1 MKKWKFYIDNIE
13 VNEPNNWAE
22 FGSKAERSIERWG
35 LFREVVPTEVEWGQ
49 VINPRANA
57 FQILKDKWE
66 LNGVNS
72 LATFRVD
79 KYNPDTGIYG
89 TYQTFEFDFST
100 YKEVFKFAKKA
111 VISISLISS
120 DIYKKLEQRW
130 NQDFK
135 IGNNKDFQGNNITP
149 VSSADVIFR
158 AMPLKYE
165 TSYENGLFAFLS
177 GYAGS
182 YYFIDSGGDANYF
195 QKVLIFPIKTVTNN
209 IDFSKNQV
217 YKKIDLLNI
226 NTTNNS
232 ISPPFPILTE
242 KIGTESTFLIQ
253 NNQAE
258 TVNINYDFNIFF
270 TGFLVNN
277 GNLRIVLYS
286 ANIASSGDFIDVVLE
301 DESLFYFPA
310 VAESNVTKQFNGS
323 FQITKQPT
331 RVYWIGLQ
339 AESGTNTFIFPA
351 ENGITANVNVD
362 YNNIQLDT
370 THKSYS
376 LKNCFTSLLR
386 QITGINNILDAT
398 LFDSGVFNDIYITN
412 GQLLRNAE
420 SIDGVQ
426 PDLELNMESLWKTMR
441 SLYPLGMD
449 IRNNKVF
456 IGYRPSLFGL
466 EEVEIEP
473 TEFTVMIAD
482 EMMYNA
488 VNVGNKR
495 VQYEQVN
502 GTEEFNTELNFTNNL
517 LFKDNVLDLVS
528 KYNTDYLAV
537 ELARRLSFA
546 TADKVDTKYDD
557 KVMVVNTVGSPLRT
571 RRFTNG
577 AGSNFSNY
585 VFPSYIYNLPFTP
598 KRMLLRNSD
607 LLQASMWKTEGDLT
621 FRKIENQSNLI
632 SRTNYLSES
641 QNITERED
649 VIYSRLARAIFE
661 PIYYECVVG
670 EKDLENIIQ
679 NRNKIFKF
687 VVRGEVYKGY
697 LWSGELTKDS
707 GTIKLLKAVDPIS
720 GLQLT
725 LQNLISSGG

>member
-1 MKKWKFYIDNIE
+1 MKKWKFYIDNVE

-35 LFREVVPTEVEWGQ
+35 LFREVVPTELEWGQ
-49 VINPRANA
+49 VITPRANG
-57 FQILKDKWE
+57 FELLKTKWE
-66 LNGVNS
+66 SSGVNS
-72 LATFRVD
+72 IATFRVD
-79 KYNPDTGIYG
+79 KYNSDTGAYD

-135 IGNNKDFQGNNITP
+135 IGNNKDFQGNDITP
-149 VSSADVIFR
+149 VSNADVIFR
-158 AMPLKYE
+158 SLPIAKESLLSIGDFNPLAANRWLIGSSGQRGIIIPLKIDKNNVDFVRESFVKTISTIDLGNSGANYDQLLSTNTFVLRSEE
-165 TSYENGLFAFLS
+165 TINDFKVLYNFSIKFWGQSALGDSGTLQVRLYSAVFDGVNFSSLVLEDTEGLPGLFFSNGAWVEYTSNF
-177 GYAGS
+177 
-182 YYFIDSGGDANYF
+182 N
-195 QKVLIFPIKTVTNN
+195 KTVTVTKGANR
-209 IDFSKNQV
+209 V
-217 YKKIDLLNI
+217 YFLIIMCAPGLLNPATI
-226 NTTNNS
+226 SFYNPDNTS
-232 ISPPFPILTE
+232 E
-242 KIGTESTFLIQ
+242 RGTLAGT
-253 NNQAE
+253 A
-258 TVNINYDFNIFF
+258 NINYFDIK
-270 TGFLVNN
+270 
-277 GNLRIVLYS
+277 
-286 ANIASSGDFIDVVLE
+286 A
-301 DESLFYFPA
+301 
-310 VAESNVTKQFNGS
+310 
-323 FQITKQPT
+323 
-331 RVYWIGLQ
+331 
-339 AESGTNTFIFPA
+339 
-351 ENGITANVNVD
+351 
-362 YNNIQLDT
+362 DT
-370 THKSYS
+370 THKAYS

-426 PDLELNMESLWKTMR
+426 PDLELNMESLWKTMTA
-441 SLYPLGMD
+441 LYPLGMD
-449 IRNNKVF
+449 IRNSKVF

-466 EEVEIEP
+466 EEIEIGP
-473 TEFTVMIAD
+473 TEFTVMLAD

-495 VQYEQVN
+495 VQYEEVN

-517 LFKDNVLDLVS
+517 LCRDNVLDLVS
-528 KYNTDYLAV
+528 KYNTDYLAI

-557 KVMVVNTVGSPLRT
+557 KVMVVNTVGAPLRT

-577 AGSNFSNY
+577 SGSTFSNY
-585 VFPSYIYNLPFTP
+585 VFPDYIYNLPFTP

-607 LLQASMWKTEGDLT
+607 LLQASMWKTGGNLT
-621 FRKIENQSNLI
+621 FRKIENQANLI
-632 SRTNYLSES
+632 SRTSYLSES
-641 QNITERED
+641 VSITERAD
-649 VIYSRLARAIFE
+649 VLYSSLARAIFE

-697 LWSGELTKDS
+697 FWRGELTKDS
-707 GTIKLLKAVDPIS
+707 GTVKLLKAAEPVG
-720 GLQLT
+720 GLQLS
-725 LQNLISSGG
+725 LQNRVTSGE